1 MSINE
6 NTIIINKLYRSHYDD
21 KEYFFEEI
29 LKKAILRTL
38 TDDTVKAETMA
49 ANKVNRLWN
58 SYKKQYE
65 EDVSNGIVPLF
76 SIVNNYEKKIR
87 WIGENLDTDSRREYY
102 KIRPELYKFFDKLND
117 REYEVMSCVICDLL
131 GADKISLTAPGNEGG
146 VDFFARISFPQK
158 AHFLFG
164 TKGPIRIVGQCKKY
178 ANRDNVGHMKEFV
191 TTMNNVYN
199 KSYRAGEILPDW
211 FKLEKGDIIGW
222 HIANSGHQTGA
233 LDVAK
238 NYGILVSDTKQL
250 IEIICN
256 SKIIRREKEPVKF
269 LRSLMK
275 EENYT
280 Y

>member
-1 MSINE
+1 MSVNE
-6 NTIIINKLYRSHYDD
+6 NTIIFNKLYRSHYDD

-29 LKKAILRTL
+29 LKKAILKTL

-65 EDVSNGIVPLF
+65 EDISNGIVPLF
-76 SIVNNYEKKIR
+76 SIVNNYEKKVR
-87 WIGENLDTDSRREYY
+87 WIGKKLDTDSKREYY

-117 REYEVMSCVICDLL
+117 REYEVMACVICDLL

-178 ANRDNVGHMKEFV
+178 ANKDNVGHMKEFV

-211 FKLEKGDIIGW
+211 FKLERGDIIGW
-222 HIANSGHQTGA
+222 HIANSDHQTGA

-256 SKIIRREKEPVKF
+256 SRIIRRETEPVKF

>member
-1 MSINE
+1 M
-6 NTIIINKLYRSHYDD
+6 
-21 KEYFFEEI
+21 
-29 LKKAILRTL
+29 
-38 TDDTVKAETMA
+38 
-49 ANKVNRLWN
+49 
-58 SYKKQYE
+58 Q
-65 EDVSNGIVPLF
+65 
-76 SIVNNYEKKIR
+76 
-87 WIGENLDTDSRREYY
+87 
-102 KIRPELYKFFDKLND
+102 
-117 REYEVMSCVICDLL
+117 
-131 GADKISLTAPGNEGG
+131 
-146 VDFFARISFPQK
+146 
-158 AHFLFG
+158 
-164 TKGPIRIVGQCKKY
+164 KY
-178 ANRDNVGHMKEFV
+178 ANKDNVGHMKEFV

-211 FKLEKGDIIGW
+211 FKLERGDIIGW

-256 SKIIRREKEPVKF
+256 SRIIRRETEPVKF

>member
-6 NTIIINKLYRSHYDD
+6 NTIIFNKLYRSHYDD

-256 SKIIRREKEPVKF
+256 SKII
-269 LRSLMK
+269 
-275 EENYT
+275 
-280 Y
+280 

>member
-6 NTIIINKLYRSHYDD
+6 NTIIFNKLYRSHYDD

-76 SIVNNYEKKIR
+76 SIVNNYEKKVR

-102 KIRPELYKFFDKLND
+102 KIRPELYKFFDKLKD

-131 GADKISLTAPGNEGG
+131 LTLADMRTKLARTTEDSLRENYG
-146 VDFFARISFPQK
+146 K
-158 AHFLFG
+158 H
-164 TKGPIRIVGQCKKY
+164 IRIFKTVIPVAITAAESSAAGQSIYEYDK
-178 ANRDNVGHMKEFV
+178 NG
-191 TTMNNVYN
+191 T
-199 KSYRAGEILPDW
+199 
-211 FKLEKGDIIGW
+211 
-222 HIANSGHQTGA
+222 
-233 LDVAK
+233 VAK
-238 NYGILVSDTKQL
+238 A
-250 IEIICN
+250 
-256 SKIIRREKEPVKF
+256 
-269 LRSLMK
+269 
-275 EENYT
+275 
-280 Y
+280 

>member
-6 NTIIINKLYRSHYDD
+6 NTIIFNKLYRSHYDD

-76 SIVNNYEKKIR
+76 SIVNNYEKKVR

-102 KIRPELYKFFDKLND
+102 KIRPELYKFFDKLKD

-191 TTMNNVYN
+191 TTMNIRIFKTVIPVAITAAE
-199 KSYRAGEILPDW
+199 SSAAGQSIYEYD
-211 FKLEKGDIIGW
+211 KNG
-222 HIANSGHQTGA
+222 T
-233 LDVAK
+233 VAK
-238 NYGILVSDTKQL
+238 AYAEFTREVLKCGEKQRNKY
-250 IEIICN
+250 E
-256 SKIIRREKEPVKF
+256 S
-269 LRSLMK
+269 SLSR
-275 EENYT
+275 
-280 Y
+280 

>member
-6 NTIIINKLYRSHYDD
+6 NTIIFNKLYRSHYDD

-76 SIVNNYEKKIR
+76 SIVNNYEKKVR

-117 REYEVMSCVICDLL
+117 REYEVMSCAICDLL

-222 HIANSGHQTGA
+222 YIANSGHQTGA

>member
-6 NTIIINKLYRSHYDD
+6 NTIIFNKLYRSHYDD

-76 SIVNNYEKKIR
+76 SIVNNYEKKVR

-102 KIRPELYKFFDKLND
+102 KIRPELYKFFDKLKD

-211 FKLEKGDIIGW
+211 FKLEKGDISGW
-222 HIANSGHQTGA
+222 HIANSGHQTGE

>member
-6 NTIIINKLYRSHYDD
+6 NTIIFNKLYRSHYDD

-102 KIRPELYKFFDKLND
+102 KIRPELYKF
-117 REYEVMSCVICDLL
+117 
-131 GADKISLTAPGNEGG
+131 
-146 VDFFARISFPQK
+146 
-158 AHFLFG
+158 
-164 TKGPIRIVGQCKKY
+164 
-178 ANRDNVGHMKEFV
+178 
-191 TTMNNVYN
+191 
-199 KSYRAGEILPDW
+199 
-211 FKLEKGDIIGW
+211 
-222 HIANSGHQTGA
+222 
-233 LDVAK
+233 
-238 NYGILVSDTKQL
+238 L
-250 IEIICN
+250 IN
-256 SKIIRREKEPVKF
+256 
-269 LRSLMK
+269 
-275 EENYT
+275 
-280 Y
+280 

>member
-1 MSINE
+1 MSVNE
-6 NTIIINKLYRSHYDD
+6 NVVIFNKMYRSQYGDE
-21 KEYFFEEI
+21 EYFFVEI
-29 LKKAILRTL
+29 IKKAVLRTL
-38 TDDTVKAETMA
+38 TDDIGKAEIIA
-49 ANKVNRLWN
+49 EAKLNRLWN
-58 SYKKQYE
+58 CYKKQYE
-65 EDVSNGIVPLF
+65 EDISNGIVPLF
-76 SIVNNYEKKIR
+76 SIVNNYEKKVR
-87 WIGENLDTDSRREYY
+87 WIGECLDNNSRRECY

-117 REYEVMSCVICDLL
+117 REYEVMACVICYLL
-131 GADKISLTAPGNEGG
+131 GADKISLTASGNEGG

-178 ANRDNVGHMKEFV
+178 TSKDNVGHMKEFV

-211 FKLEKGDIIGW
+211 FKMENGTIIGW

-250 IEIICN
+250 IEVICN
-256 SKIIRREKEPVKF
+256 SKIIRRQKEPVNF
-269 LRSLMK
+269 LRSLMN
-275 EENYT
+275 EENYKD
-280 Y
+280 